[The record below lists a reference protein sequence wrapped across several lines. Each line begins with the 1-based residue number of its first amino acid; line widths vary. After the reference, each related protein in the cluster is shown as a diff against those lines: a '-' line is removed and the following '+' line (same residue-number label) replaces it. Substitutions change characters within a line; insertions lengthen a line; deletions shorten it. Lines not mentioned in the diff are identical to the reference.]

1 MDVSLSMREDSL
13 LKVICIGNVLLVSGI
28 ILYFLC
34 GIAASRIAASAL
46 IFGLICVDFT
56 VQRFFG
62 LYLLAMRCG
71 FMSYEDMFGRACAN
85 GLCLIPGWFRGYRRR
100 LYRYSFLL
108 FYFENLKQGCFCF
121 SVGNNRRGLLPELI
135 ECGMENIGT
144 LACVEFLEEW
154 RRIAICWSSP
164 LREIKRQRLY
174 LTMLWDFDG

>member
-13 LKVICIGNVLLVSGI
+13 LKVICIGNVLLASGI

-46 IFGLICVDFT
+46 IFGLICVVILRCNGFS
-56 VQRFFG
+56 G
-62 LYLLAMRCG
+62 WYLLAMRCG

-108 FYFENLKQGCFCF
+108 FNFENLKQGYFCF

-144 LACVEFLEEW
+144 LACVEFSEEW
-154 RRIAICWSSP
+154 EANRDLLVVAFEGNQTPKVIPDDAVG
-164 LREIKRQRLY
+164 
-174 LTMLWDFDG
+174 F